1 MKAILKKG
9 KILRQNKRGFYFIE
23 ILIYIQIIGFVF
35 LLISNLGL
43 AFQKKLNFITV
54 DLNEK
59 FRITLAKDL
68 IYRDL
73 LSGVGDVNFW
83 DFENNVFRKK
93 YLIKNFELCEKD
105 ICWTILNDKVVRL
118 EGKYDYSK
126 QIWKEKISSFILLND
141 IKNLKIIPDYVSDK
155 KIIFGVRVIFCLNSA
170 KKKEFY
176 VTLQNK
182 AY

>member
-1 MKAILKKG
+1 MKLIFLMKAILKKG

-93 YLIKNFELCEKD
+93 YLIKNL
-105 ICWTILNDKVVRL
+105 
-118 EGKYDYSK
+118 YYM
-126 QIWKEKISSFILLND
+126 ISTSL
-141 IKNLKIIPDYVSDK
+141 V
-155 KIIFGVRVIFCLNSA
+155 
-170 KKKEFY
+170 
-176 VTLQNK
+176 
-182 AY
+182 